1 MQIRTLNQI
10 INELKEIAKQ
20 HYQINSF
27 TVGTLDDFATS
38 GDTRYPAMWVSYEN
52 AAIAQRTESYTLSI
66 WIVDRV
72 KKDRSNL
79 IEVHSDCKSILNDI
93 KAQMTNPVYGWSL
106 TQDWN
111 YQAVFEPFMEDEVA
125 GWFADITITQPFSND
140 SCQIPF
146 IESPVVGQGSSGY
159 SQNTAL
165 FHQFSPCYGSFY
177 DTTTQ
182 TVAINGIAAMTFN
195 STDIPATN
203 GVSIVS
209 NSQITVAKSGV
220 FDIQFS
226 AQLHHKTGGGGG
238 VGTAMWIWI
247 KKNGANV
254 SNSATRLNIQSG
266 DYAVAAWNFVLK
278 LKKND
283 YIQLAWSANTTD
295 MTIEYESASS
305 PYPAVPSLI
314 VTMNQI
320 A

>member
-27 TVGTLDDFATS
+27 TAGTLDDFATS

-106 TQDWN
+106 NQDWN

-125 GWFADITITQPFSND
+125 GWLADVTITQPFSND

-182 TVAINGIAAMTFN
+182 TVAINGIAAFTFN

-203 GVSIVS
+203 GVSIVN
-209 NSQITVAKSGV
+209 NSQITVAKSGI
-220 FDIQFS
+220 FNIQFS
-226 AQLHHKTGGGGG
+226 AQLQRNQGGQSKQIS
-238 VGTAMWIWI
+238 IWLR
-247 KKNGANV
+247 KNGIDV
-254 SNSATRLNIQSG
+254 SNSNTDISLQANTT
-266 DYAVAAWNFVLK
+266 YTVAAWNFFVQLEAQEHCQIMWSQ
-278 LKKND
+278 ND
-283 YIQLAWSANTTD
+283 DIEIVYVGQDL
-295 MTIEYESASS
+295 TI
-305 PYPAVPSLI
+305 PHPATPSIILTVNKI
-314 VTMNQI
+314 N
-320 A
+320 